1 MSKETPNDT
10 TTAAGKAL
18 TVSTG
23 YSEWDVQVAWRKLQH
38 MEHDVRMSVLW
49 GGTSAEDAY
58 TCNMQNLKAF
68 CKTFYNHE
76 IEIPPYD
83 PPKPKDGL
91 LKRIYTF
98 LKL

>member
-1 MSKETPNDT
+1 MSKENTNDT
-10 TTAAGKAL
+10 ATAGDKAL

-23 YSEWDVQVAWRKLQH
+23 YSEWDAQVAWRRLQR
-38 MEHDVRMSVLW
+38 MEHEVRISVFH

-58 TCNMQNLKAF
+58 MCNMQNLKAF
-68 CKTFYNHE
+68 YKTFYNHE